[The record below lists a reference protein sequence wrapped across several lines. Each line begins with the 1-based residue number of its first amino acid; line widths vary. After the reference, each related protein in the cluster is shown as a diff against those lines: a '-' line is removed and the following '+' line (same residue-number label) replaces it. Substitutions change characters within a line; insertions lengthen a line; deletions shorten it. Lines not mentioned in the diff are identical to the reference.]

1 MVRTFTVLL
10 VSFLV
15 AACATSRDVY
25 LADGSLGHN
34 ITCNG
39 HLQNFSSCLD
49 MAGEVCRSR
58 GYIVISPRGE
68 AVPSG
73 TTSGAYTAD
82 SVAAYGGIQTQT
94 GPIITRSLFVKCK

>member
-1 MVRTFTVLL
+1 MIRTFSLFL

-15 AACATSRDVY
+15 AACATTRDVY

-39 HLQNFSSCLD
+39 HVQNFSSCLE
-49 MAGEVCRSR
+49 MAGQVCGPR
-58 GYIVISPRGE
+58 GYVVIGPRGE
-68 AVPSG
+68 PIPYGATP
-73 TTSGAYTAD
+73 GAYTAD

-94 GPIITRSLFVKCK
+94 GPIITRSLFVRCK

>member
-1 MVRTFTVLL
+1 MVRAFSVFL
-10 VSFLV
+10 VSFFL
-15 AACATSRDVY
+15 AACATTRDVY
-25 LADGSLGHN
+25 LADGSVGHN

-49 MAGEVCRSR
+49 MAGQVCGPR
-58 GYIVISPRGE
+58 GYVVMNPRGE
-68 AVPSG
+68 AVPYG